1 MTQVMLTGA
10 TGFVG
15 GNLLALLMERGFR
28 VRCLVR
34 GGKLPPLAPDPWD
47 VEVCQGDLRD
57 FESVESCAAGC
68 EVIFHVAADY
78 RLWVPDPHIM
88 FAINVEGTRNVLR
101 AAAKVAVRRVI
112 HTSTVGTLGIP
123 RDGSPGTE
131 ETPVGLQDMVSP
143 YKRSKFLAEQEA
155 LRAAAEGLDV
165 VVVNPST
172 PVGAGD
178 VKPTPTGR
186 IITDF
191 LNRRMPAYVDTGL
204 NLVHVKD
211 VALGHI
217 LAMERG
223 RSGEK
228 YILGNENLTLREILG
243 LLARICGIP
252 APRVRLPKVPILAL
266 AYLNEAV
273 SRWVTHK
280 EPRIPLDGVRMA
292 AKRMFFD
299 ASKAVRELGMPQTPV
314 RQALEE
320 AVQWFRDN
328 GYVGRQVA

>member
-1 MTQVMLTGA
+1 MRVMLTGA
-10 TGFVG
+10 TGFLG
-15 GNLLALLMERGFR
+15 GNLLACLVERGFR

-34 GGKLPPLAPDPWD
+34 GTKRPPLAQDRGE
-47 VEVCQGDLRD
+47 VEVCLGDLREP
-57 FESVESCAAGC
+57 ESVEACAAGC

-78 RLWVPDPHIM
+78 RLWVPDPDVM

-101 AAAKVAVRRVI
+101 AAAKVGVQRVVY
-112 HTSTVGTLGIP
+112 TSTVGTLGIP
-123 RDGSPGTE
+123 SDGRPGTE
-131 ETPVGLQDMVSP
+131 ETPVSLQEMVSP

-155 LRAAAEGLDV
+155 LRAAGEGLDV

-172 PVGAGD
+172 PVGPGD
-178 VKPTPTGR
+178 IKPTPTGR

-204 NLVHVKD
+204 NLVHARD
-211 VALGHI
+211 VSIGHI

-243 LLARICGIP
+243 LLAGICGIP
-252 APRVRLPKVPILAL
+252 APRVRLPRAPILAL
-266 AYLNEAV
+266 AYLNDAV
-273 SRWVTHK
+273 SRWITQR
-280 EPRIPLDGVRMA
+280 EPRIPLHGVRMA
-292 AKRMFFD
+292 AKKMFFD
-299 ASKAVRELGMPQTPV
+299 ATKAVRELGMPQTPV

-328 GYVGRQVA
+328 GYVRQQVA